1 MDELRYVSCLTTRF
15 GKYRKNIGI
24 LLGMAKMAKNC
35 KMGKCSATY
44 GIYPFYQ
51 FLPFHPFT
59 HFCHFAI
66 CRIRWQACGDSRVG
80 FEVRSWGSEVRFE
93 GRGVSKKPCQSR
105 VSRWVCLPHSMYVVY
120 IHCIYSVYILCICM
134 VQGVRCDS
142 RGGVGD
148 RVRMQLSPYD
158 LSRGR
163 ITWRMRSERMDR

>member
-1 MDELRYVSCLTTRF
+1 MPFLPLFSWQKH
-15 GKYRKNIGI
+15 G
-24 LLGMAKMAKNC
+24 KMAKVHLPIF
-35 KMGKCSATY
+35 TY
-44 GIYPFYQ
+44 FYPFYL
-51 FLPFHPFT
+51 FSPILPIFTHFTHFT

>member
-1 MDELRYVSCLTTRF
+1 MQCDIWHLP
-15 GKYRKNIGI
+15 I
-24 LLGMAKMAKNC
+24 LPIF
-35 KMGKCSATY
+35 TH
-44 GIYPFYQ
+44 FT
-51 FLPFHPFT
+51 HFT

-142 RGGVGD
+142 RGGVFPRTPANSGCLVGNVCHIC
-148 RVRMQLSPYD
+148 RNGKNCRN
-158 LSRGR
+158 GR
-163 ITWRMRSERMDR
+163 NCKNVSNG